1 MLESFIDSWKNGK
14 RTHVKT
20 NLKFLDATTGL
31 RSDCGDSLIIQESS
45 GFLGWDGVVLEIG
58 SSPEFYPIDIY
69 TPYFYFAMDM
79 GGLRWKT
86 RKNGV
91 DLDLHTEA
99 GQIWMNPPYVP
110 FTHSVREECHFT
122 ILAIEEDRLLDATR
136 VLSEREK
143 QSLVFLNTYNV
154 EDSVLKHFIE
164 LFVLEM
170 RAKGR
175 NQSSYLESLLTSFA
189 EYFLKNYSNYL
200 DSPDQE
206 ISKLSDENIETIKKM
221 ILEEISEK
229 IMIEDMA
236 AEIGMSKF
244 HFLRE
249 FKKTTGETPYQYVLK
264 LRISEAERL
273 LSVPDYKISKIA
285 YELGFNDQSHFTN
298 AFRKAKGV
306 SPQSYRKSKI
316 LQIPGNSLQE

>member
-1 MLESFIDSWKNGK
+1 M
-14 RTHVKT
+14 KT
-20 NLKFLDATTGL
+20 NLKFLDADTGF
-31 RSDCGDSLIIQESS
+31 RSDCGDSLVIQESS
-45 GFLGWDGVVLEIG
+45 ESLGWDGIVLEIG
-58 SSPEFYPIDIY
+58 SSPEFYPVNIY
-69 TPYFYFAMDM
+69 TPYFYFALDT

-91 DLDLHTEA
+91 DLDLHTEV

-110 FTHSVREECHFT
+110 FTHSIKEECHFT
-122 ILAIEEDRLLDATR
+122 ILAIEEDRLLNATR
-136 VLSEREK
+136 ILSERDK
-143 QSLVFLNTYNV
+143 KSLVFLNTYNV
-154 EDSVLKHFIE
+154 EDNVLKHFIE

-175 NQSSYLESLLTSFA
+175 NQSSYLESLLASFA

-200 DSPDQE
+200 DAPDQE
-206 ISKLSDENIETIKKM
+206 VSRLSETNLDTIKKM

-249 FKKTTGETPYQYVLK
+249 FKKTTGETPYQFVLK
-264 LRISEAERL
+264 VRLSEAERL
-273 LSVPDYKISKIA
+273 LIESNSKISDIA

-298 AFRKAKGV
+298 AFRKAKGI
-306 SPQSYRKSKI
+306 SPQSFRKSKI
-316 LQIPGNSLQE
+316 LHTPGNRLQE